1 MRVVAGCCRQ
11 LAGLGT
17 NRHLRPVDRRAF
29 VRCGQASTRP
39 SGVPRLSGQSE
50 QLRVGRPPRDGW
62 VGSGKRAPGF
72 ATSYGLQTIIEQGI
86 SLLSKLG
93 ARMRMIDTVETDLL
107 NQFAARET
115 LDNPT
120 EAVYLRI
127 WKRKGQS
134 EAFSRGGG
142 HNPPKLE

>member
-1 MRVVAGCCRQ
+1 
-11 LAGLGT
+11 
-17 NRHLRPVDRRAF
+17 
-29 VRCGQASTRP
+29 
-39 SGVPRLSGQSE
+39 
-50 QLRVGRPPRDGW
+50 
-62 VGSGKRAPGF
+62 
-72 ATSYGLQTIIEQGI
+72 
-86 SLLSKLG
+86 
-93 ARMRMIDTVETDLL
+93 MRMIDTVETDLL

>member
-1 MRVVAGCCRQ
+1 
-11 LAGLGT
+11 
-17 NRHLRPVDRRAF
+17 
-29 VRCGQASTRP
+29 
-39 SGVPRLSGQSE
+39 
-50 QLRVGRPPRDGW
+50 VGRPPRDGW